1 MALAH
6 ILDRQRTRLPLAL
19 ILGACGTL
27 SLSPFNL
34 WQMALVSLCG
44 LLALTLNRLPRQ
56 AMAIGFVWALGLFI
70 SGIHWVYVSISEF
83 GDLPLP
89 ASIGLVLL
97 LAAYMSLYPML
108 FSWLL
113 TKFWAKT
120 TFWRLVFAA
129 PALWQITEFLRGWVF
144 TGFPWIQFGYS
155 QIDGPLKGI
164 APILGVDAITM
175 LMMAISGLLVFACC
189 QRKILPAIIAILCVL
204 LAYPLKQ
211 LHWFTEQP
219 DRTADIALVQGNIA
233 QSLKWNP
240 NQLLPT
246 LEAYVNESRPYI
258 GRSRLIIW
266 PEAAIPDIETRQ
278 ASFLNM
284 LDRNFRENN
293 STLITGII
301 DYRATAQRADYYN
314 SLIVLGDNQQP
325 YHYNG
330 TNRYNKHHLVIFG
343 EYVPFESI
351 LRPIATFF
359 DLPMSSMSEGEY
371 QQSPIEAAGYNITSV
386 ICYEVILGQQVRDNF
401 TPETDFLLTI
411 SNDAWFGDSIGPW
424 QHLQMARMRALE
436 LGRPMLRST
445 NNGITA
451 AIDANG
457 EIIAD
462 IPQFTRQVL
471 DVKVAPTTGVTPY
484 ARWGSLPLWVITLLL
499 AVSGYLFSRRNP
511 KN

>member
-6 ILDRQRTRLPLAL
+6 TFNRQWIRLLLAL

-34 WQMALVSLCG
+34 WPLALVSLCG
-44 LLALTLNRLPRQ
+44 LLVLTLNRLPKQ
-56 AMAIGFVWALGLFI
+56 AMKIGFCWGLGLFG
-70 SGIHWVYVSISEF
+70 SGVHWVYVSIAEF
-83 GDLPLP
+83 GELPLP
-89 ASIGLVLL
+89 ISIGLVVL
-97 LAAYMSLYPML
+97 LAAYLSLYPML

-113 TKFWAKT
+113 SKFWPET
-120 TFWRLVFAA
+120 TFWRLALAA

-175 LMMAISGLLVFACC
+175 LMMAISGLLVLAAC
-189 QRKILPAIIAILCVL
+189 QRKIIPAIIAVLCVL
-204 LAYPLKQ
+204 LAWPLKQ
-211 LHWFTEQP
+211 IQWFTNQP
-219 DRTADIALVQGNIA
+219 DRAVDIALVQGNIA

-246 LEAYVNESRPYI
+246 LEAYVNESKPYLGKARI
-258 GRSRLIIW
+258 IIW

-278 ASFLNM
+278 ASFLTM

-301 DYRATAQRADYYN
+301 DYRATPQRADYYN
-314 SLIVLGDNQQP
+314 TLIVLGNEQP
-325 YHYNG
+325 YQYTG

-351 LRPIATFF
+351 LRPLAALF
-359 DLPMSSMSEGEY
+359 DLPMSSISEGGY
-371 QQSPIEAAGYNITSV
+371 LQPPVDAAGYNITSV
-386 ICYEVILGQQVRDNF
+386 ICYEVIIGQQVRDNF
-401 TPETDFLLTI
+401 TPNTDFLLTI

-424 QHLQMARMRALE
+424 QHLQMAQMRALE
-436 LGRPMLRST
+436 LGRPMLRGT
-445 NNGITA
+445 NTGVTA

-457 EIIAD
+457 DIIASL
-462 IPQFTRQVL
+462 PQFTRQVL
-471 DVKVAPTTGVTPY
+471 EIKVAPSTGLTPY
-484 ARWGSLPLWVITLLL
+484 ARWGSMPLWLLTLLL
-499 AVSGYLFSRRNP
+499 AASAYFFAHRTNKR
-511 KN
+511 